1 MEKLRQIL
9 DEMIATLDNT
19 DEFRERLENLVSVYP
34 FNEYEYII
42 STLLGL
48 NKLTLDAYI
57 ELRDDYIARNLYLY
71 IFEISAPRK
80 FGETWAQG
88 HLKELVPDLVKPQ
101 KKLDPQYSGQYDF
114 FLDGRIKIEV
124 KASRAVDFDSDAS
137 LYEKALSSD
146 SDKQFDMNFQQIK
159 PACCDVFVWVAVWRD
174 RIRYWVLSSREVETN
189 RYFSTG
195 QHRGNVGEGQ
205 LHLNRD
211 NIQEFSRYE
220 CRSDGLL
227 DAIRSAY
234 VRQREGES

>member
-9 DEMIATLDNT
+9 DEMIATLENA

-71 IFEISAPRK
+71 IFEISAPRG

-88 HLKELVPDLVKPQ
+88 HLKALVPDLVKPQ

-114 FLDGRIKIEV
+114 FLDGQIKIEV
-124 KASRAVDFDSDAS
+124 KASRAVDFDSDAPLYGATASDIGFFPQEKLKRTVTS
-137 LYEKALSSD
+137 LPG
-146 SDKQFDMNFQQIK
+146 NI
-159 PACCDVFVWVAVWRD
+159 
-174 RIRYWVLSSREVETN
+174 VET
-189 RYFSTG
+189 SA
-195 QHRGNVGEGQ
+195 
-205 LHLNRD
+205 RD
-211 NIQEFSRYE
+211 NCI
-220 CRSDGLL
+220 
-227 DAIRSAY
+227 
-234 VRQREGES
+234 